1 MYKIIIFMFVTCSSV
16 LSPYSHA
23 TISTIKKEGIKRES
37 VESVKITFTGM
48 VGVKSVTELLTT
60 LDEINNTYPSLR
72 DIYIYI
78 NSPGGNMNSGYVA
91 YEAIKGTAVPVTT
104 INSVYVASAATLLY
118 CAGKERLAMPL
129 ANFILHPASTNAQ
142 GSLQPDQ
149 LEQLKQSVDDS
160 NRLFRLIYQQCT
172 NFSVKEINNMLYS
185 ENNHKEL
192 NVAEAINR
200 GMVRKEAKGIVS
212 SPVSYYILSEDD

>member
-37 VESVKITFTGM
+37 VESVKITFTGI

-60 LDEINNTYPSLR
+60 LDETNNTYPSLR
-72 DIYIYI
+72 GIYI
-78 NSPGGNMNSGYVA
+78 NSPDGNMNSGYVA

-104 INSVYVASAATLLY
+104 INSVYVASAATPLY

-185 ENNHKEL
+185 ENNYKEL

-200 GMVRKEAKGIVS
+200 KMVKKEAKGIVPPYHTTYS
-212 SPVSYYILSEDD
+212 VKMIE